1 MPAAP
6 GEPLSRNR
14 RRPAPALPAD
24 PIEPVE
30 TAASTPPEPI
40 LRLRAL
46 LALGLLGGLGAVA
59 YPRVRATWELHT
71 AAAALADHARCMV
84 GPTGPALA
92 RDNPEEFNR
101 LLRRRLVAAAPTERP
116 FEACARLAAAAAGRP
131 ELERPHA
138 ATAPSFVEWGAPS
151 AAGVEP
157 TQLDALRV
165 GTRRLGEL
173 ARAAWPFVRGGYVH
187 LVKPSIGTREAVHPV
202 ELPAP
207 GVGAGLPAWRA
218 HYRATRPAPGGWELA
233 MGSGA
238 NLATFRSVDGGVRW
252 RPAPARSV
260 PLEAFAER
268 CAATGSTRS
277 WVIAESDDGKRV
289 VVTSMDPDGAPQTAD
304 LTAATRVIAATSC
317 DETALA
323 ALVADEGSRSVTLHL
338 CRHRGACV
346 EAPLPDAYGP
356 GLPPRLPLDVARV
369 RGTTVLA
376 ATHRGIV
383 RVTSARDGAPWTPW
397 AVAYDAG
404 EQPPARAGLPP
415 PGRLLVLGSRILLHG
430 AAREGAYPV
439 LFSDDQGATFHG
451 P

>member
-14 RRPAPALPAD
+14 RRPPAAPSAD

-30 TAASTPPEPI
+30 TAAPEATEP
-40 LRLRAL
+40 LFRLRGL
-46 LALGLLGGLGAVA
+46 VGLALLGGIGALA

-84 GPTGPALA
+84 GPTGPDLA
-92 RDNPEEFNR
+92 RDNPAAFHR
-101 LLRRRLVAAAPTERP
+101 LVRRRLVAAAATEHP
-116 FEACARLAAAAAGRP
+116 FEACGKLAAIAGGRP
-131 ELERPHA
+131 ELERAHA
-138 ATAPSFVEWGAPS
+138 SPAAAFAEWGAPAPDGADVAS
-151 AAGVEP
+151 I
-157 TQLDALRV
+157 DALRV

-202 ELPAP
+202 EPTAPA
-207 GVGAGLPAWRA
+207 VGSGLPPWRA
-218 HYRATRPAPGGWELA
+218 HYRATRQTPAGWELA
-233 MGSGA
+233 LGAGA
-238 NLATFRSVDGGVRW
+238 NLATFRSADGVTW
-252 RPAPARSV
+252 RSVSPRSV
-260 PLEAFAER
+260 PLDAFAER

-277 WVIAESDDGKRV
+277 FALGESDDGRRV
-289 VVTSMDPDGAPQTAD
+289 VVTSLDPGAPPHTTE
-304 LTAATRVIAATSC
+304 LTATSRVIVSTSC

-323 ALVADEGSRSVTLHL
+323 ALAADEGSRSVTLHL
-338 CRHRGACV
+338 CRHRGPCA
-346 EAPLPDAYGP
+346 EAPLPDSYGP

-383 RVTSARDGAPWTPW
+383 RVASARDGAPWTPW

-404 EQPPARAGLPP
+404 EQPAPRAALPP
-415 PGRLLVLGSRILLHG
+415 PGRLLVLGSRVALHG
-430 AAREGAYPV
+430 AARDGTYPV
-439 LFSDDQGATFHG
+439 LFSDDQGATFHT